1 MKSFANIIEL
11 DISSP
16 DTRLI
21 FAPFGGV
28 WIASINE
35 IYSLYKD
42 SYFDELFNI
51 EENEL
56 YNLFNIGSIS
66 VAEGG
71 QSSDNDRG
79 YIEVFSLEALYKQN
93 KSYYQ
98 YTENKIN
105 YIAIHFN
112 NFETPY
118 SKKNIII
125 NIKRLFSTR
134 EWDACGDCP
143 HCVPPSVLDSNNN
156 SPAKGTLR
164 EAGSRL
170 ITELNNIYIEPR
182 VEEIDTADIE
192 GDSLS
197 FDTIQTNEMSVTLRN
212 DDGLFDDFSNLY
224 GNRFL
229 VRQVFDGSNF
239 SDSKIIFSGFIQKP
253 EYSFLETVT
262 ITASDIRASFSA
274 ELPKNVFSEKE
285 YPDLKNFPENV
296 QSGEDII
303 DTCRTLAAG
312 HGIIVKLKPIK
323 YYTPDILNPDLI
335 PEVVFEICDTSRHAI
350 ENIVNRNDPL
360 DENKLKPHIYFIE
373 TPESESEIIERE
385 NGKVISGELEIFIP
399 EFKDYQDGKGGQRV
413 WTLDKEKGQLIFRG
427 HKQVHSITDTN
438 DNLYEI
444 YAEINIPP
452 YKSLTL
458 MREILE
464 DYENIAYIKENYN
477 IENWQL
483 EEERSREIA
492 VLLDNDNKKTTLDL
506 IGELSFLEQ
515 GRLEIYDNKI
525 DFRRRRAVASTRFRS
540 NEAKYKIKQY
550 CMGRVDKTV
559 EEGEYLS
566 SCSIKYDLLK
576 STYKNIDFEEEA
588 KKRHRINA
596 HEEFETLL
604 KRKEDAVNLSNE
616 IMKSRYL
623 LKEYYTFEYYET
635 LLFLKLFDIVEFEY
649 KRENGTYYIKPCKC
663 EILKLNIFDNVIK
676 LRQL

>member
-1 MKSFANIIEL
+1 MLKSFANIIEL

-42 SYFDELFNI
+42 SYFDELFSI
-51 EENEL
+51 KENEL
-56 YNLFNIGSIS
+56 YNLFNIGSVS
-66 VAEGG
+66 V
-71 QSSDNDRG
+71 DNDRG

-98 YTENKIN
+98 YKKDNIN

-134 EWDACGDCP
+134 EWDAC
-143 HCVPPSVLDSNNN
+143 PPSVLDSNNN

-170 ITELNNIYIEPR
+170 ITELNNMYVEPR

-192 GDSLS
+192 GDSLA
-197 FDTIQTNEMSVTLRN
+197 FDTIQTSEMSVTLRN

-229 VRQVFDGSNF
+229 VRQIFDGSDFDN
-239 SDSKIIFSGFIQKP
+239 SNIIFSGFIQKP

-285 YPDLKNFPENV
+285 YSDLKNFPENV
-296 QSGEDII
+296 QSGEDTI

-312 HGIIVKLKPIK
+312 HGITVKLKPIK
-323 YYTPDILNPDLI
+323 YYTPSILNPDLI

-350 ENIVNRNDPL
+350 ESIVNRNDPL

-373 TPESESEIIERE
+373 TPESENEIIERE
-385 NGKVISGELEIFIP
+385 GTVISGELEIFIP
-399 EFKDYQDGKGGQRV
+399 EFKDYNDGKGSQRV

-444 YAEINIPP
+444 YAEIDIPP
-452 YKSLTL
+452 YKSLTFI
-458 MREILE
+458 REILE

-477 IENWQL
+477 IENWQI

-515 GRLEIYDNKI
+515 GRLEIDNNKI
-525 DFRRRRAVASTRFRS
+525 DFRSTRFRE
-540 NEAKYKIKQY
+540 NKAKYKIKQY

-604 KRKEDAVNLSNE
+604 KRKEDAVSLSNE

-635 LLFLKLFDIVEFEY
+635 LDFLKLFDIVEFEY
-649 KRENGTYYIKPCKC
+649 KRENGTHYIKPCKC

>member
-1 MKSFANIIEL
+1 MLKSFANIIEL

-16 DTRLI
+16 DTKLI
-21 FAPFGGV
+21 FAPSGGV

-35 IYSLYKD
+35 IYSSYSN
-42 SYFDELFNI
+42 SYFNELFNI
-51 EENEL
+51 KESEL

-66 VAEGG
+66 V
-71 QSSDNDRG
+71 DNDRG
-79 YIEVFSLEALYKQN
+79 YVEVFSLEALYKQN

-98 YTENKIN
+98 YKKDNIN

-112 NFETPY
+112 NFETIY

-125 NIKRLFSTR
+125 NIKKLFSTR
-134 EWDACGDCP
+134 EW
-143 HCVPPSVLDSNNN
+143 LDSNND
-156 SPAKGTLR
+156 
-164 EAGSRL
+164 L
-170 ITELNNIYIEPR
+170 ITELNNMYIEPR

-192 GDSLS
+192 GDSLA

-212 DDGLFDDFSNLY
+212 DDGLFDDFANLY

-229 VRQVFDGSNF
+229 VRQIFDSSNF
-239 SDSKIIFSGFIQKP
+239 EDSKIIFSGFIQKP

-262 ITASDIRASFSA
+262 ITASDMRASFST

-296 QSGEDII
+296 ESGEDNI

-335 PEVVFEICDTSRHAI
+335 PEVIFEICDTSRHAI
-350 ENIVNRNDPL
+350 ENIVNRNDKL
-360 DENKLKPHIYFIE
+360 DNNKLKPHVYFIE
-373 TPESESEIIERE
+373 TPESENEILEK
-385 NGKVISGELEIFIP
+385 NGTVISGELEIFIP
-399 EFKDYQDGKGGQRV
+399 EFKDYNDGKGSQRV

-444 YAEINIPP
+444 YAEIDIPP

-458 MREILE
+458 MREVLE

-515 GRLEIYDNKI
+515 GRLEVYDNKI
-525 DFRRRRAVASTRFRS
+525 DFISTRFRE
-540 NEAKYKIKQY
+540 NKAKYKLKQY
-550 CMGRVDKTV
+550 CMGRIDKTV
-559 EEGEYLS
+559 ESDEYLS

-576 STYKNIDFEEEA
+576 STYKNTEFEEEA
-588 KKRHRINA
+588 KKKHRINA

-604 KRKEDAVNLSNE
+604 KLKEDAISLSNE

-635 LLFLKLFDIVEFEY
+635 LDFLKLFDIVEIEY
-649 KRENGTYYIKPCKC
+649 ERENGSYYIKPCLC
-663 EILKLNIFDNVIK
+663 EIIKLNIFDNVIK
-676 LRQL
+676 LRQI

>member
-1 MKSFANIIEL
+1 MLKSFANIIEL

-16 DTRLI
+16 DTKLI
-21 FAPFGGV
+21 FAPSGGV

-35 IYSLYKD
+35 IYSSYSN
-42 SYFDELFNI
+42 SYFNELFNI
-51 EENEL
+51 KESEL

-66 VAEGG
+66 V
-71 QSSDNDRG
+71 DNDRG
-79 YIEVFSLEALYKQN
+79 YVEVFSLEALYKQN

-98 YTENKIN
+98 YKKDNIS
-105 YIAIHFN
+105 YIAIHFY
-112 NFETPY
+112 NFETIY

-125 NIKRLFSTR
+125 NIKKLFSTR
-134 EWDACGDCP
+134 EW
-143 HCVPPSVLDSNNN
+143 LDSNND
-156 SPAKGTLR
+156 
-164 EAGSRL
+164 L
-170 ITELNNIYIEPR
+170 ITELNNMYIEPR

-192 GDSLS
+192 GDSLA

-212 DDGLFDDFSNLY
+212 DDGLFDDFANLY

-229 VRQVFDGSNF
+229 VRQIFDSSNF
-239 SDSKIIFSGFIQKP
+239 EDSKIIFSGFIQKP

-262 ITASDIRASFSA
+262 ITASDMRASFST

-296 QSGEDII
+296 DSGEDNI

-312 HGIIVKLKPIK
+312 HGITVKLKPIK

-335 PEVVFEICDTSRHAI
+335 PEVIFEICDTSRHAI
-350 ENIVNRNDPL
+350 ENIVNRNDKL
-360 DENKLKPHIYFIE
+360 DNNKLKPHIYFIE
-373 TPESESEIIERE
+373 TPESENEILE
-385 NGKVISGELEIFIP
+385 NNGTVISGELEIFIP
-399 EFKDYQDGKGGQRV
+399 EFKDYNDGKGSQRV

-444 YAEINIPP
+444 YAEIDIPP

-458 MREILE
+458 MREVLE
-464 DYENIAYIKENYN
+464 DYENIAYIEENYN

-515 GRLEIYDNKI
+515 GRLEVYDNKI
-525 DFRRRRAVASTRFRS
+525 DFISTRFRE
-540 NEAKYKIKQY
+540 NKAKYKLKQY

-559 EEGEYLS
+559 ESDEYLS

-576 STYKNIDFEEEA
+576 STYKNTEFEEEA
-588 KKRHRINA
+588 KKKHRINA

-604 KRKEDAVNLSNE
+604 KLKEDAISLSNE

-635 LLFLKLFDIVEFEY
+635 LDFLKLFDIVEIVYE
-649 KRENGTYYIKPCKC
+649 RENGSYYIKPCLC
-663 EILKLNIFDNVIK
+663 EIIKLNIFDNVIK
-676 LRQL
+676 LRQI

>member
-1 MKSFANIIEL
+1 MLKSFANIIEL

-16 DTRLI
+16 DTKLI
-21 FAPFGGV
+21 FAPSGGV

-35 IYSLYKD
+35 IYSSYSN
-42 SYFDELFNI
+42 SYFNELFNI
-51 EENEL
+51 KESEL

-66 VAEGG
+66 V
-71 QSSDNDRG
+71 DNDRG
-79 YIEVFSLEALYKQN
+79 YVEVFSLEALYKQN

-98 YTENKIN
+98 YKKDNIS

-112 NFETPY
+112 NFETIY

-125 NIKRLFSTR
+125 NIKKLFSTR
-134 EWDACGDCP
+134 EW
-143 HCVPPSVLDSNNN
+143 LDSNND
-156 SPAKGTLR
+156 
-164 EAGSRL
+164 L
-170 ITELNNIYIEPR
+170 ITELNNMYIEPR

-192 GDSLS
+192 GDSLA

-212 DDGLFDDFSNLY
+212 EDGLFDDFANLY

-229 VRQVFDGSNF
+229 VRQIFDSSNF
-239 SDSKIIFSGFIQKP
+239 EDSKIIFSGFIQKP
-253 EYSFLETVT
+253 EYSFLETVI
-262 ITASDIRASFSA
+262 ITASDMRASFST

-296 QSGEDII
+296 ESGEDNI

-312 HGIIVKLKPIK
+312 HGVTVKLKPIK

-335 PEVVFEICDTSRHAI
+335 PEVIFEICDTSRHAI
-350 ENIVNRNDPL
+350 ENIVNRNDKL
-360 DENKLKPHIYFIE
+360 DNNKLKPHVYFIE
-373 TPESESEIIERE
+373 TPESENEILTN
-385 NGKVISGELEIFIP
+385 NGTVISGELEIFIP
-399 EFKDYQDGKGGQRV
+399 EFKDYNDGKGSQRV

-444 YAEINIPP
+444 YAEIDIPP

-458 MREILE
+458 MREVLE

-515 GRLEIYDNKI
+515 GRLEVYDNKI
-525 DFRRRRAVASTRFRS
+525 DFISTRFRE
-540 NEAKYKIKQY
+540 NKAKYKLKQY

-559 EEGEYLS
+559 ESDEYLS

-576 STYKNIDFEEEA
+576 STYKNTEFEEEA
-588 KKRHRINA
+588 KKKHRINA

-604 KRKEDAVNLSNE
+604 KRKEDAISLSNE

-635 LLFLKLFDIVEFEY
+635 LDFLKLFDIVEIEY
-649 KRENGTYYIKPCKC
+649 ERENGSYYIKPCLC
-663 EILKLNIFDNVIK
+663 EIIKLNIFDNVIK
-676 LRQL
+676 LRQI